1 MLTSRPDPALPMS
14 IPPNLLDALNR
25 DRPEKARAILAGAL
39 QVFTTRGYSGASM
52 DRIAAAAGVSKT
64 TMYSYFQ
71 DKERLFV
78 ALIQDLTA
86 ANRQIVFGFLTSS
99 DLGGPP
105 DQVLRQMARL
115 VVDNFAANQPL
126 LTLIRLVI
134 GESERFPELGKTFV
148 REVQKPM
155 LEQLTLYLAAQPQL
169 NLPDPMVAARVFAG
183 TLVHYFLVQSLMH
196 GDEIIPIER
205 DRLVDGLVDIL
216 TAGDR
221 LKS

>member
-1 MLTSRPDPALPMS
+1 MAALPTS
-14 IPPNLLDALNR
+14 AEALSR
-25 DRPEKARAILAGAL
+25 DRPEKARAILVGAL
-39 QVFTTRGYSGASM
+39 QVFTTQGYSGASV

-64 TMYSYFQ
+64 TLYSHFQ

-86 ANRQIVFGFLTSS
+86 ANRQIVFSLLTNS
-99 DLGGPP
+99 DLNAPP
-105 DQVLRQMARL
+105 AQVLRQMARS

-134 GESERFPELGKTFV
+134 GESERFPELSKTFV
-148 REVQKPM
+148 QEVQKPM

-169 NLPDPMVAARVFAG
+169 NLPDPSVAARVFAG
-183 TLVHYFLVQSLMH
+183 TLVHYFLIQDLMH

-205 DRLVDGLVDIL
+205 ERLVDGLIDL
-216 TAGDR
+216 MTR
-221 LKS
+221 